1 MRKEF
6 AVISCLYLCLAIA
19 VAFPRL
25 SASHPMVDVS
35 GCRACHELGD
45 FALEGLHGIHTACF
59 ACHDGPTELGNVN
72 SSACLT
78 CHPRLLVDTD
88 ACNLILFHEA
98 SPDDM
103 LSGYSCLSAGCHIDD
118 CNGVTTT
125 TTEPEATCPSQQ
137 IYGEG
142 SLEVTLLRAVRDNLL
157 SQTPAGREL
166 IELYYRWGPVM
177 VKAMEED
184 EAFKEEL
191 KKMIDRLLPMIE
203 QALE

>member
-6 AVISCLYLCLAIA
+6 AVIFCFCFAIA

-45 FALEGLHGIHTACF
+45 FALEGLHGIHTDCF
-59 ACHDGPTELGNVN
+59 ACHNGPVELGNVS
-72 SSACLT
+72 SSACLA
-78 CHPRLLVDTD
+78 CHPQPLVDTD

-118 CNGVTTT
+118 CNGVSTT
-125 TTEPEATCPSQQ
+125 TTEPEATCPSQE

-157 SQTPAGREL
+157 SKTPEGQE
-166 IELYYRWGPVM
+166 IIKLYYQWSPVI
-177 VKAMEED
+177 ARTMEED
-184 EAFKEEL
+184 EEFKGEIKEMVNGIL
-191 KKMIDRLLPMIE
+191 TLFGGVE
-203 QALE
+203 